1 MLQERKAEL
10 TRTLESAASSEG
22 PSDERDDSMMDKSKT
37 TGGLRKST
45 KMRGGAKVNKE
56 LLDKLE
62 KRIDACLTR
71 EENERI
77 NDDLQRALTSV
88 TVFK

>member
-1 MLQERKAEL
+1 
-10 TRTLESAASSEG
+10 
-22 PSDERDDSMMDKSKT
+22 MDKSKT

-77 NDDLQRALTSV
+77 NNDLQRALTSV
-88 TVFK
+88 TVFKQQMKIFEKKIMSDQAYELSKVST

>member
-1 MLQERKAEL
+1 
-10 TRTLESAASSEG
+10 
-22 PSDERDDSMMDKSKT
+22 MMDKSKT

-77 NDDLQRALTSV
+77 NNDLQRALTSV
-88 TVFK
+88 TVFKQQMKIFEKKIMSDQAYELSKVST